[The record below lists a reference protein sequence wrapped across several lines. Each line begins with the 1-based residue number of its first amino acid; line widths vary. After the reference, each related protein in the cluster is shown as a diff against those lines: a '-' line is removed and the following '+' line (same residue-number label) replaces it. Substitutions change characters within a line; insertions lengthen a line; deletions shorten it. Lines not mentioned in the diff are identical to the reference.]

1 VTDELVRT
9 RDVEPSRL
17 MGLRDRPQRER
28 ASRPRLAGVAILA
41 ALSTSKGDPRRGVYS
56 NRRLKIAVLLLTLL
70 SLPLMALF
78 GFLLWVFVRSS
89 ALVDARLEEARNRV
103 PTRVYS
109 RPVSIRTRDRLNVE
123 GFASILNVLS
133 YQEVDNP
140 ESELG
145 AGEFRVA
152 ETSLTLKPRS
162 IPDSGPTATPH
173 KVIAEGIRV
182 DFDRTKNAG
191 EIIKSMRTVKTGTD
205 LKVLTLEPALISY
218 LFEGEERE
226 KRRFVKY
233 EELPRHLVEAI
244 LAIEDRR
251 FFQHPG
257 FDPFRILGA
266 ALRNLKPGGLLQG
279 GSTLTQQFVKN
290 FFLTPDRT
298 PKRKIQE
305 AALSFVLERRASK
318 KEIFE
323 LYVNEIYLGQ
333 VGSFNING
341 FGEAARVFFRKD
353 ISNLSVA
360 ESALLAGM
368 VQSPNPYNPMRHP
381 ERAMAR
387 RNTVLRAMADGGFLT
402 SEDLLRLLVEP
413 IEVRSRSN
421 PGLDAPYFVDLVRR
435 DLKTRFGENGFH
447 NLKVQ
452 STLDLRLQ
460 RVAQEALEAGLSDLD
475 LKLKRADGV
484 KLQGA
489 LIAVDVKTGGILA
502 LVGGRSYTQSQFN
515 RAVQAQRQPG
525 STFKPFVY
533 LAAFEATLD
542 DPALPPI
549 TPATVVDDA
558 PYVFFYED
566 KEYIPQNFEN
576 QYLGPVTL
584 RRALSKSL
592 NVATLKVAEMIGYD
606 RIANLW
612 RDQMGVS
619 RSIQAVPSVA
629 LGSFEVSPLEMAT
642 AYEILA
648 SGGYKREPFA
658 LDQASTEDGTRFELQ
673 GNATPARVVR
683 QETTYLVTRMMESVM
698 NEGTG
703 AAARGMGFRE
713 EAAGKSG
720 TTNDTRDAWFAGFT
734 PDIVTVVWVG
744 YDDNAPVNLPGSRAA
759 LPIWTEFMKSA
770 VAGLGRR
777 EFLPPEQGVVFV
789 NIDKATGKRFNPSC
803 GKPFLE
809 SFLVGTEPM
818 EAAPCPFFTQDFL
831 GR

>member
-1 VTDELVRT
+1 
-9 RDVEPSRL
+9 
-17 MGLRDRPQRER
+17 M
-28 ASRPRLAGVAILA
+28 RPRTVNGGASASSRRVAILA

-70 SLPLMALF
+70 SLPLVALF
-78 GFLLWVFVRSS
+78 GFFLWVFVRSS
-89 ALVDARLEEARNRV
+89 ALVDARLQEARNRV

-109 RPVSIRTRDRLNVE
+109 RPVSIRTGDHMDAE
-123 GFASILNVLS
+123 GFVSILNALS
-133 YQEVDNP
+133 YQDSQNP
-140 ESELG
+140 EPLP
-145 AGEFRVA
+145 GEFSLAAGTITLRPRGVA
-152 ETSLTLKPRS
+152 IAPLKGETPVSE
-162 IPDSGPTATPH
+162 ANEA
-173 KVIAEGIRV
+173 VILG
-182 DFDRTKNAG
+182 FDRTKTAG
-191 EIIKSMRTVKTGTD
+191 DIVKSIKTVKTGKD

-233 EELPRHLVEAI
+233 DELPRHLVEAV

-257 FDPFRILGA
+257 FDPFRIVGA
-266 ALRNLKPGGLLQG
+266 ALRNLKPGGNLQG

-305 AALSFVLERRASK
+305 AVLSFVLERRASK
-318 KEIFE
+318 REIFE

-341 FGEAARVFFRKD
+341 VGEAARVYFQKD
-353 ISNLSVA
+353 IANLSVN

-368 VQSPNPYNPMRHP
+368 IQSPNPYNPMRHP

-387 RNTVLRAMADGGFLT
+387 RNAVLRAMATERFIS
-402 SEDLLRLLVEP
+402 SEDLAQLSAAP
-413 IEVRSRSN
+413 IEVRSTSS

-435 DLKTRFGENGFH
+435 DLKARFGENGFH
-447 NLKVQ
+447 NLKVE

-460 RVAQEALEAGLSDLD
+460 RVAQESLEKGLTDLD
-475 LKLKRADGV
+475 TRLKRKDGM

-489 LIAVDVKTGGILA
+489 LICLDVKTGGILA

-549 TPATVVDDA
+549 TPATVVDDS
-558 PYVFFYED
+558 PYVFFYEN
-566 KEYIPQNFEN
+566 KEYIPQNFED
-576 QYLGPVTL
+576 QYFGPVTL
-584 RRALSKSL
+584 RRALAKSL
-592 NVATLKVAEMIGYD
+592 NVATLKVAEMIGYA
-606 RIANLW
+606 RIADLW
-612 RDQMGVS
+612 RDRMKIS
-619 RSIQAVPSVA
+619 RSVQAVPSVA

-642 AYEILA
+642 AYGILA
-648 SGGYKREPFA
+648 SGGFRREPFSLYRA
-658 LDQASTEDGTRFELQ
+658 TTEDGTAFELR
-673 GNATPARVVR
+673 GNVSPSRVVR

-703 AAARGMGFRE
+703 AAARSMGFLA

-734 PDIVTVVWVG
+734 PDLVAIVWVG
-744 YDDNAPVNLPGSRAA
+744 YDDNSPVTLAGSRAA

-770 VAGLGRR
+770 VAGLGNRQ
-777 EFLPPEQGVVFV
+777 FLPPEEGVVFV
-789 NIDKATGKRFNPSC
+789 NIDKVTGKRANRAC
-803 GKPFLE
+803 GKVFLE

-818 EAAPCPFFTQDFL
+818 EEAVCNPQSQPLAA
-831 GR
+831 R

>member
-1 VTDELVRT
+1 VAPRTKGLLAPAVR
-9 RDVEPSRL
+9 P
-17 MGLRDRPQRER
+17 DR
-28 ASRPRLAGVAILA
+28 VAILA

-70 SLPLMALF
+70 SLPLMGLF
-78 GFLLWVFVRSS
+78 AFLLWVFVQSS
-89 ALVDARLEEARNRV
+89 ALVDARLAEARNRV

-109 RPVSIRTRDRLNVE
+109 QPVSLRVKDRMNAE

-133 YQEVDNP
+133 YQEVDDP
-140 ESELG
+140 KTALG
-145 AGEFRVA
+145 EGEFHLDGD
-152 ETSLTLKPRS
+152 TLTLKPRHEAAAEKPVRPPVDVRIVFEHPKNGGDIVKS
-162 IPDSGPTATPH
+162 IAAVAP
-173 KVIAEGIRV
+173 AE
-182 DFDRTKNAG
+182 
-191 EIIKSMRTVKTGTD
+191 D

-233 EELPRHLVEAI
+233 DELPRHLVEAI

-266 ALRNLKPGGLLQG
+266 ALRNLRPGGLLQG

-298 PKRKIQE
+298 AKRKIQE

-387 RNTVLRAMADGGFLT
+387 RNMVLKAMADEGFVTPEALPA
-402 SEDLLRLLVEP
+402 LLAEP

-421 PGLDAPYFVDLVRR
+421 PGLDAPYFMDLVRR
-435 DLKTRFGENGFH
+435 DLKARFGENGFH
-447 NLKVQ
+447 NLKVE

-460 RVAQEALEAGLSDLD
+460 RIAQETLEAGLTELD
-475 LKLKRADGV
+475 ARLKRPDGM

-489 LIAVDVKTGGILA
+489 LISLDVKTGGILA

-549 TPATVVDDA
+549 TPATVVEDA

-576 QYLGPVTL
+576 EYLGPVTL
-584 RRALSKSL
+584 RRALAKSL
-592 NVATLKVAEMIGYD
+592 NVATLKVAEMIGYE
-606 RIANLW
+606 RVAHLW
-612 RDQMGVS
+612 RDQMGIS
-619 RSIQAVPSVA
+619 PSIKAVPSLA
-629 LGSFEVSPLEMAT
+629 LGSFEASPLEMST

-648 SGGYKREPFA
+648 SGGFKREPYS
-658 LDQASTEDGTRFELQ
+658 LNRASTEDGTTFELSKPDPP
-673 GNATPARVVR
+673 TRVVR

-703 AAARGMGFRE
+703 ASARNMGFTV

-734 PDIVTVVWVG
+734 PDFVTIVWVG
-744 YDDNAPVNLPGSRAA
+744 YDDNSPVNLPGSRAA
-759 LPIWTEFMKSA
+759 LPIWTEFMKAA

-777 EFLPPEQGVVFV
+777 EFLPPEEGVVWV
-789 NIDKATGKRFNPSC
+789 NIDKLTGKRSNPYC
-803 GKPFLE
+803 GKPYLE

-818 EAAPCPFFTQDFL
+818 DEAPCGFFSQF
-831 GR
+831 

>member
-1 VTDELVRT
+1 
-9 RDVEPSRL
+9 
-17 MGLRDRPQRER
+17 
-28 ASRPRLAGVAILA
+28 
-41 ALSTSKGDPRRGVYS
+41 
-56 NRRLKIAVLLLTLL
+56 
-70 SLPLMALF
+70 MALF

-109 RPVSIRTRDRLNVE
+109 RPVSIHTRDRLTADDL
-123 GFASILNVLS
+123 ASILNVLS
-133 YQEVDNP
+133 YQEVMD
-140 ESELG
+140 SRTILG
-145 AGEFRVA
+145 EGEFRA
-152 ETSLTLKPRS
+152 EEARLTLRPRNTSAPGQTASPTEDMVVEFEHTKRAGDLVKS
-162 IPDSGPTATPH
+162 IH
-173 KVIAEGIRV
+173 
-182 DFDRTKNAG
+182 
-191 EIIKSMRTVKTGTD
+191 TVKAPAD

-257 FDPFRILGA
+257 FDPFRIVGA
-266 ALRNLKPGGLLQG
+266 ALRNLKPGGFLQG

-290 FFLTPDRT
+290 FFLTPEKT
-298 PKRKIQE
+298 TKRKIQE
-305 AALSFVLERRASK
+305 AVLSFVLERRAAK

-341 FGEAARVFFRKD
+341 FGEAARVYFRKD

-368 VQSPNPYNPMRHP
+368 IQSPNPYNPMRHP

-387 RNTVLRAMADGGFLT
+387 RNTVLRAMADEGFLKGD
-402 SEDLLRLLVEP
+402 ELERLLAEP
-413 IEVRSRSN
+413 IEVRSRSS
-421 PGLDAPYFVDLVRR
+421 PGLDAPYFMDLVRR
-435 DLKTRFGENGFH
+435 DLKTRFGEKGFH

-452 STLDLRLQ
+452 STLDLRLE
-460 RVAQEALEAGLSDLD
+460 RVAQEALESGLADLD
-475 LKLKRADGV
+475 LKLKRPDGV

-489 LIAVDVKTGGILA
+489 LISLDVKTGGILA

-515 RAVQAQRQPG
+515 RAVQAKRQPG

-549 TPATVVDDA
+549 TPATVVDDS

-566 KEYIPQNFEN
+566 KEYIPQNFEDL
-576 QYLGPVTL
+576 YLGPVTL
-584 RRALSKSL
+584 RRALAKSL
-592 NVATLKVAEMIGYD
+592 NVATMKVAEMIGYG
-606 RIANLW
+606 RVAALW
-612 RDQMGVS
+612 RDRMGITNTV
-619 RSIQAVPSVA
+619 QAVPSVA
-629 LGSFEVSPLEMAT
+629 LGAFEASPLEMAM

-648 SGGYKREPFA
+648 SGGFKRPPFA
-658 LDQASTEDGTRFELQ
+658 LDQASTEDGVRFDLFDRSV
-673 GNATPARVVR
+673 PPPRVVR

-703 AAARGMGFRE
+703 AAARSMGFTV

-734 PDIVTVVWVG
+734 PDIVTIVWVG
-744 YDDNAPVNLPGSRAA
+744 YDDNSPINLTGSRAA
-759 LPIWTEFMKSA
+759 LPIWTEFMNAA

-777 EFLPPEQGVVFV
+777 EFLPPEEGVVFV
-789 NIDKATGKRFNPSC
+789 NIDKISGKRYNPAC
-803 GKPFLE
+803 GTPFLE

-818 EAAPCPFFTQDFL
+818 DAAPCGFS
-831 GR
+831 R

>member
-1 VTDELVRT
+1 MLLLILVTL
-9 RDVEPSRL
+9 P
-17 MGLRDRPQRER
+17 
-28 ASRPRLAGVAILA
+28 LAG
-41 ALSTSKGDPRRGVYS
+41 
-56 NRRLKIAVLLLTLL
+56 
-70 SLPLMALF
+70 LF
-78 GFLLWVFVRSS
+78 AFFLWVFVRSS
-89 ALVDARLEEARNRV
+89 TLVDGRLEEARNRV

-109 RPVSIRTRDRLNVE
+109 RPVSIRTNDRMNPEAFV
-123 GFASILNVLS
+123 SILNALA
-133 YQEVDNP
+133 YQDSALP
-140 ESELG
+140 EPG
-145 AGEFRVA
+145 PGEFRLSEKSILVR
-152 ETSLTLKPRS
+152 PRAAA
-162 IPDSGPTATPH
+162 PAPAPGEGPEPPAADL
-173 KVIAEGIRV
+173 VEV
-182 DFDRTKNAG
+182 VFDTKKNVG
-191 EIIKSMRTVKTGTD
+191 EIVKAINPVPAGKD

-218 LFEGEERE
+218 LFEGAERE

-233 EELPRHLVEAI
+233 DELPRHLVEAV

-257 FDPFRILGA
+257 FDPFRIVGA
-266 ALRNLKPGGLLQG
+266 ALRNLKPGGNLQG

-341 FGEAARVFFRKD
+341 MGEAARVFFQKD
-353 ISNLSVA
+353 ISNLSVT

-368 VQSPNPYNPMRHP
+368 IQSPNPYNPMRHP
-381 ERAMAR
+381 DRARGR
-387 RNTVLRAMADGGFLT
+387 RNVVLRAMADEAFIT
-402 SEDLLRLLVEP
+402 AADLERLSAEP
-413 IEVRSRSN
+413 IVVKSRSS

-435 DLKTRFGENGFH
+435 DLKTRFGESGFH
-447 NLKVQ
+447 NLKVD

-460 RVAQEALEAGLSDLD
+460 RVAQETLESGLAELD
-475 LKLKRADGV
+475 AKLKRPDGM

-489 LIAVDVKTGGILA
+489 LISLDVKTGGILA

-525 STFKPFVY
+525 STFKPFVF

-549 TPATVVDDA
+549 TPATVVDDS

-566 KEYIPQNFEN
+566 KEYIPRNFEDE
-576 QYLGPVTL
+576 YFGPVTL

-592 NVATLKVAEMIGYD
+592 NVATLKVAEMIGYE

-612 RDQMGVS
+612 RNQMKISGTV
-619 RSIQAVPSVA
+619 QAVPSVA

-642 AYEILA
+642 AYEVLA
-648 SGGYKREPFA
+648 SGGYRREPFA
-658 LDQASTEDGTRFELQ
+658 LLRASTGDGTVFDLG
-673 GNATPARVVR
+673 GNSSATRVVR
-683 QETTYLVTRMMESVM
+683 QETTYLVTRMMESVL

-703 AAARGMGFRE
+703 AAARGLGFSA

-734 PDIVTVVWVG
+734 PDIVTIVWVG
-744 YDDNAPVNLPGSRAA
+744 YDDNSPVNLAGSRAA

-770 VAGLGRR
+770 VAGLGNRG
-777 EFLPPEQGVVFV
+777 FLPPEEGVVFV
-789 NIDKATGKRFNPSC
+789 NIDKATGLRANPNC
-803 GKPFLE
+803 GKVFSE

-818 EAAPCPFFTQDFL
+818 DEAICPPPV
-831 GR
+831 

>member
-1 VTDELVRT
+1 MLLLILVTL
-9 RDVEPSRL
+9 P
-17 MGLRDRPQRER
+17 
-28 ASRPRLAGVAILA
+28 LAG
-41 ALSTSKGDPRRGVYS
+41 
-56 NRRLKIAVLLLTLL
+56 
-70 SLPLMALF
+70 LF
-78 GFLLWVFVRSS
+78 AFFLWVFVRSS
-89 ALVDARLEEARNRV
+89 TLVDGRLEEARNRV

-109 RPVSIRTRDRLNVE
+109 RPVSIRTNDRMNPEALV
-123 GFASILNVLS
+123 SILNALA
-133 YQEVDNP
+133 YQDSALP
-140 ESELG
+140 EPG
-145 AGEFRVA
+145 PGEFRLSEKSILVR
-152 ETSLTLKPRS
+152 PRAGA
-162 IPDSGPTATPH
+162 PAPGPG
-173 KVIAEGIRV
+173 EGPEPPAADLV
-182 DFDRTKNAG
+182 EVVFDTKKNVGDIVKAINPFPAG
-191 EIIKSMRTVKTGTD
+191 KD
-205 LKVLTLEPALISY
+205 QKVLTLEPALISY
-218 LFEGEERE
+218 LFEGAERE

-233 EELPRHLVEAI
+233 DELPRHLVEAV

-257 FDPFRILGA
+257 FDPFRIVGA
-266 ALRNLKPGGLLQG
+266 ALRNLKPGGNLQG

-341 FGEAARVFFRKD
+341 MGEAARVFFQKD
-353 ISNLSVA
+353 ISNLSVTEA
-360 ESALLAGM
+360 ALLAGM
-368 VQSPNPYNPMRHP
+368 IQSPNPYNPMRHP
-381 ERAMAR
+381 ERAKGR
-387 RNTVLRAMADGGFLT
+387 RNLVLRAMAEEGFIT
-402 SEDLLRLLVEP
+402 AADLVRLSAEP
-413 IEVRSRSN
+413 IVVKSRSS
-421 PGLDAPYFVDLVRR
+421 PGLDAPYFIDLVRR

-447 NLKVQ
+447 NLKVD

-460 RVAQEALEAGLSDLD
+460 RVAQETLESGLADLD
-475 LKLKRADGV
+475 LKLKRPDGM

-489 LIAVDVKTGGILA
+489 LIALDVKTGGILA

-525 STFKPFVY
+525 STFKPFVF

-549 TPATVVDDA
+549 TPATVVDDS

-566 KEYIPQNFEN
+566 KEYIPQNFED
-576 QYLGPVTL
+576 QYFGPVTL

-592 NVATLKVAEMIGYD
+592 NVATLKVAEMIGYE
-606 RIANLW
+606 RIARLW
-612 RDQMGVS
+612 RDQMKIS
-619 RSIQAVPSVA
+619 RSVQAVPSVA

-642 AYEILA
+642 AYEVLA
-648 SGGYKREPFA
+648 SGGYRREPFA
-658 LDQASTEDGTRFELQ
+658 LLRASTGDGTVFDLG
-673 GNATPARVVR
+673 GNSSATRVVR
-683 QETTYLVTRMMESVM
+683 QETTYLVTRMMESVL

-703 AAARGMGFRE
+703 AAARGMGFSA

-720 TTNDTRDAWFAGFT
+720 TTNDTRDAWFAGYT
-734 PDIVTVVWVG
+734 PDIVTIVWVG
-744 YDDNAPVNLPGSRAA
+744 YDDNSPVNLAGSRAA

-777 EFLPPEQGVVFV
+777 GFLPPEEGVVFV
-789 NIDKATGKRFNPSC
+789 NIDKATGLRANRNC
-803 GKPFLE
+803 GKVFSE

-818 EAAPCPFFTQDFL
+818 DEAICQPPV
-831 GR
+831 

>member
-1 VTDELVRT
+1 
-9 RDVEPSRL
+9 
-17 MGLRDRPQRER
+17 
-28 ASRPRLAGVAILA
+28 
-41 ALSTSKGDPRRGVYS
+41 
-56 NRRLKIAVLLLTLL
+56 
-70 SLPLMALF
+70 MALF

-109 RPVSIRTRDRLNVE
+109 RPVSIHSRDRLTADDL
-123 GFASILNVLS
+123 ASILNVLS
-133 YQEVDNP
+133 YQEVMD
-140 ESELG
+140 SRTILG
-145 AGEFRVA
+145 EGEFRA
-152 ETSLTLKPRS
+152 EEARLTLRPRNTSAPGQTASPTEDMVVEFEHTKRAGDLVKS
-162 IPDSGPTATPH
+162 IH
-173 KVIAEGIRV
+173 
-182 DFDRTKNAG
+182 
-191 EIIKSMRTVKTGTD
+191 TVKAPAD

-257 FDPFRILGA
+257 FDPFRIVGA
-266 ALRNLKPGGLLQG
+266 ALRNLKPGGFLQG

-290 FFLTPDRT
+290 FFLTPEKT
-298 PKRKIQE
+298 TKRKIQE
-305 AALSFVLERRASK
+305 AVLSFVLERRAAK

-341 FGEAARVFFRKD
+341 FGEAARVYFRKD

-368 VQSPNPYNPMRHP
+368 IQSPNPYNPMRHP

-387 RNTVLRAMADGGFLT
+387 RNTVLRAMADEGFLKGD
-402 SEDLLRLLVEP
+402 ELERLLAEP
-413 IEVRSRSN
+413 IEVRSRSS
-421 PGLDAPYFVDLVRR
+421 PGLDAPYFMDLVRR
-435 DLKTRFGENGFH
+435 DLKTRFGEKGFH

-452 STLDLRLQ
+452 STLDLRLE
-460 RVAQEALEAGLSDLD
+460 RVAQEALESGLADLD
-475 LKLKRADGV
+475 LKLKRPDGV

-489 LIAVDVKTGGILA
+489 LISLDVKTGGILA

-515 RAVQAQRQPG
+515 RAVQAKRQPG

-549 TPATVVDDA
+549 TPATVVDDS

-566 KEYIPQNFEN
+566 KEYIPQNFEDL
-576 QYLGPVTL
+576 YLGPVTL
-584 RRALSKSL
+584 RRALAKSL
-592 NVATLKVAEMIGYD
+592 NVATMKVAEMIGYG
-606 RIANLW
+606 RVAALW
-612 RDQMGVS
+612 RDRMGITNTV
-619 RSIQAVPSVA
+619 QAVPSVA
-629 LGSFEVSPLEMAT
+629 LGAFEASPLEMAM

-648 SGGYKREPFA
+648 SGGFKRPPFA
-658 LDQASTEDGTRFELQ
+658 LDQASTEDGVRFDLFDRSV
-673 GNATPARVVR
+673 PPPRVVR

-703 AAARGMGFRE
+703 AAARSMGFTV

-734 PDIVTVVWVG
+734 PDIVTIVWVG
-744 YDDNAPVNLPGSRAA
+744 YDDNSPINLTGSRAA
-759 LPIWTEFMKSA
+759 LPIWTEFMNAA

-777 EFLPPEQGVVFV
+777 EFLPPEEGVVFV
-789 NIDKATGKRFNPSC
+789 NIDKISGKRYNPAC
-803 GKPFLE
+803 GTPFLE

-818 EAAPCPFFTQDFL
+818 DAAPCGFS
-831 GR
+831 R

>member
-1 VTDELVRT
+1 
-9 RDVEPSRL
+9 
-17 MGLRDRPQRER
+17 M
-28 ASRPRLAGVAILA
+28 
-41 ALSTSKGDPRRGVYS
+41 STSKGDPRRGVYS
-56 NRRLKIAVLLLTLL
+56 NRRLKMAVLLLTLL

-78 GFLLWVFVRSS
+78 GFMLWVFVRSS

-109 RPVSIRTRDRLNVE
+109 RPVSIHTKDRLDLD

-133 YQEVDNP
+133 YQEIAAR
-140 ESELG
+140 EKELG
-145 AGEFRVA
+145 PGEFRIA
-152 ETSLTLKPRS
+152 EKSLSLRPRS
-162 IPDSGPTATPH
+162 EVTIEGTQKDAPRTALREA
-173 KVIAEGIRV
+173 VSVE
-182 DFDRTKNAG
+182 FDHTKNAG
-191 EIIKSMRTVKTGTD
+191 DIVKSIKALNTGAD
-205 LKVLTLEPALISY
+205 LRALTLEPALISY

-233 EELPRHLVEAI
+233 DEIPRHLVEAI

-257 FDPFRILGA
+257 FDPFRIMGA

-305 AALSFVLERRASK
+305 AILSFVLERRASK

-368 VQSPNPYNPMRHP
+368 IQSPNPYNPMRHP

-387 RNTVLRAMADGGFLT
+387 RNVVLRAMAGEGFL
-402 SEDLLRLLVEP
+402 SSDDLARLLAEP

-421 PGLDAPYFVDLVRR
+421 PGLDAPYFIDLVRR
-435 DLKTRFGENGFH
+435 DLKTRFGESGFH
-447 NLKVQ
+447 NLQVQ

-460 RVAQEALEAGLSDLD
+460 RVAQEALETGLADLD
-475 LKLKRADGV
+475 LKLKRKDGV

-489 LIAVDVKTGGILA
+489 LISLDVKTGGILA

-558 PYVFFYED
+558 PYVFFYEN
-566 KEYIPQNFEN
+566 KEYIPQNFED

-592 NVATLKVAEMIGYD
+592 NVATMKVAEMIGYE
-606 RIANLW
+606 RI
-612 RDQMGVS
+612 
-619 RSIQAVPSVA
+619 
-629 LGSFEVSPLEMAT
+629 
-642 AYEILA
+642 
-648 SGGYKREPFA
+648 
-658 LDQASTEDGTRFELQ
+658 
-673 GNATPARVVR
+673 
-683 QETTYLVTRMMESVM
+683 
-698 NEGTG
+698 
-703 AAARGMGFRE
+703 
-713 EAAGKSG
+713 
-720 TTNDTRDAWFAGFT
+720 
-734 PDIVTVVWVG
+734 
-744 YDDNAPVNLPGSRAA
+744 
-759 LPIWTEFMKSA
+759 
-770 VAGLGRR
+770 
-777 EFLPPEQGVVFV
+777 
-789 NIDKATGKRFNPSC
+789 
-803 GKPFLE
+803 
-809 SFLVGTEPM
+809 
-818 EAAPCPFFTQDFL
+818 
-831 GR
+831 